1 MSGPTIAL
9 IGFMGAGKSRI
20 GMALAHR
27 LRVPFVDTDGVIAE
41 QMGPI
46 EQVFAE
52 QGEAAF
58 RAVER
63 AVVAR
68 VLEKA
73 RDMGSVV
80 ALGGGAVTSAE
91 VRKALAGIPHVV
103 WLTAPVEVL
112 FSRATEG
119 GRPLAADEGTFRRLL
134 EQRESLYAEVAS
146 ARVANAGE
154 RTADTVVDD
163 ILSVC
168 GISGVPAGASGGP
181 A

>member
-1 MSGPTIAL
+1 MSGTTVAL

-27 LRVPFVDTDGVIAE
+27 LRVPFVDTDGLIAE

-46 EQVFAE
+46 EQIFAE
-52 QGEAAF
+52 QGEAVF

-63 AVVAR
+63 DVVGR

-73 RDMGSVV
+73 RDMASVV

-91 VRKALAGIPHVV
+91 VRRALAGIPHVV

-112 FSRATEG
+112 FSRAAEG
-119 GRPLAADEGTFRRLL
+119 GRPLAADEGTFRRLF
-134 EQRESLYAEVAS
+134 EQRDRLYAEVAR
-146 ARVANAGE
+146 ARVANAGD
-154 RTADTVVDD
+154 RTADEVVDE
-163 ILSVC
+163 ILVVC
-168 GISGVPAGASGGP
+168 GISDVPAAASGAP